1 MHERRQAFA
10 EDHGLALRP
19 IGAMLFESMKPSRR
33 HILKLPLL
41 AAVPYIANAQRSVDP
56 HAIAS
61 MFMLGFLG
69 SSPQSASARAL
80 TRDLAEQR
88 VGGVCFLGHNT
99 KSRLDIEQ
107 LTAMFNDAARDVAPL
122 IAVDQEGGAV
132 QRLGK
137 RIGYESFPRANTVAQ
152 ENSPDHARQLYR
164 QLALTIK
171 NAGFNLNVSP
181 VIDLG
186 IEPGNPVV
194 YKWGRTFGNDGSTV
208 ADYAA
213 AFIEAH
219 RNENILTAAK
229 HFPGHGSTLSDSH
242 ASAVDITETW
252 RADEL
257 TPYRVL
263 AKQGKL
269 DIVMSGHLS
278 HQQLTAGLPAT
289 LSSRAVNILRQ
300 ELGFSGVLMTD
311 DLDMKAIRS
320 SYSLTEAVLRSIAA
334 GYDLI
339 LLSNSLQNDPAL
351 PQRMI
356 AAVTEAVRE
365 GRLSA
370 NSIHESAERLA
381 RLKKTIE

>member
-1 MHERRQAFA
+1 
-10 EDHGLALRP
+10 
-19 IGAMLFESMKPSRR
+19 
-33 HILKLPLL
+33 
-41 AAVPYIANAQRSVDP
+41 
-56 HAIAS
+56 
-61 MFMLGFLG
+61 MFMVGFLG

-80 TRDLAEQR
+80 AQDLAEHR
-88 VGGVCFLGHNT
+88 AGGVCFLGHNT
-99 KSRLDIEQ
+99 KSRPDIEQ
-107 LTAMFNDAARDVAPL
+107 LTAMFKDAAGHVVPL
-122 IAVDQEGGAV
+122 VAVDQEGGAV

-137 RIGYESFPRANTVAQ
+137 RSGYRSFPRANKVAR
-152 ENSPDHARQLYR
+152 ENSPDKARELYH
-164 QLALTIK
+164 QLALSIK
-171 NAGFNLNVSP
+171 NAGFNLNLSP

-186 IEPGNPVV
+186 IEPTNPVV
-194 YKWGRTFGNDGSTV
+194 YKWGRTFGDNGSTV
-208 ADYAA
+208 AAYAA

-219 RNENILTAAK
+219 RNANILTAAK

-242 ASAVDITETW
+242 ASPVDITATW
-252 RADEL
+252 RTDEL

-263 AKQGKL
+263 AEQGKL

-278 HQQLTAGLPAT
+278 HEQLTNGLPAT
-289 LSSRAVNILRQ
+289 LSARAVRILRQ

-320 SYSLTEAVLRSIAA
+320 SYSLNDAVLRSIAA

-351 PQRMI
+351 PRRMV
-356 AAVTEAVRE
+356 AAVTDAVRE